1 MEKGVLLQCR
11 KACLES
17 GEQPAARGTGGR
29 NDAQY
34 RAQEKALD
42 EGVVEQSRAE
52 VLLLVLVLG
61 GLGVSMGRPRTLTRP
76 R

>member
-1 MEKGVLLQCR
+1 MEKAVLLQCR
-11 KACLES
+11 KAYLES
-17 GEQPAARGTGGR
+17 GETSSRQREGRGGRR

-34 RAQEKALD
+34 RAQEKGLD
-42 EGVVEQSRAE
+42 EG